1 MLHARK
7 QDLLGMG
14 CTTLYHSY
22 LQEQSSIGV
31 DKQWV
36 EGRDATGGKLGLLV
50 SGRKFRCSTDNT
62 RADES
67 LRTSSNAV
75 NRVMVVV

>member
-36 EGRDATGGKLGLLV
+36 KGRDVTGGKLVCKSRAGN
-50 SGRKFRCSTDNT
+50 SGALPTYE
-62 RADES
+62 ADDS

>member
-7 QDLLGMG
+7 QDFLGMA

-22 LQEQSSIGV
+22 LQEQSSISV
-31 DKQWV
+31 DKQF
-36 EGRDATGGKLGLLV
+36 EGRDATGGKLVCKSRTGNLGALP
-50 SGRKFRCSTDNT
+50 TYE
-62 RADES
+62 A